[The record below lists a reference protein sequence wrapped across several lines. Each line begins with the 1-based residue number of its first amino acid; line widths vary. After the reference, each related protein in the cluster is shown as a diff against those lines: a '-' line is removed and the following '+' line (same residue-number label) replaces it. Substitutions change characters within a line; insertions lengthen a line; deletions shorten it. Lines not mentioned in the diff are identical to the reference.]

1 MDKKIITFQKE
12 IKERKKSEN
21 YDNSIFEQ
29 NKQVE
34 FINKLFQNI
43 DFDEKKICISEIKAK
58 LNSYKNQDIQK
69 KRSIDNIINFDEII
83 EKLVISQLKC
93 FYCRE
98 NMRIVFENVR
108 EPLQWTLDRL
118 NNYYAHNN
126 DNVVICCLKCNLQ
139 RRRQNHKGFKF
150 SKQLVITKEIL
161 I

>member
-1 MDKKIITFQKE
+1 MDKKIITFEKE

-21 YDNSIFEQ
+21 YNNSIFQQ
-29 NKQVE
+29 NKQIE

-43 DFDEKKICISEIKAK
+43 EFDEKKICISEIKTK

-69 KRSIDNIINFDEII
+69 KRSIDNIINFAEII
-83 EKLVISQLKC
+83 EKLVSSQLKC

-98 NMRIVFENVR
+98 NMKIVFENVR
-108 EPLQWTLDRL
+108 EPTQWTLDRL

-126 DNVVICCLKCNLQ
+126 NNVVICCLKCNLQ

-150 SKQLVITKEIL
+150 SKQLVITKEK
-161 I
+161 